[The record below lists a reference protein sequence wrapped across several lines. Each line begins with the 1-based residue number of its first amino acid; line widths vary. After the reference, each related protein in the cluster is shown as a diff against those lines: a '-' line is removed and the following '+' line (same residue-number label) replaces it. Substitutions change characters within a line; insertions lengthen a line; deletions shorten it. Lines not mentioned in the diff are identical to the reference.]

1 MKSVIK
7 SNTIQKIFLSTITIV
22 IAVGYLLS
30 LFTNMNSNNQ
40 VFTTVRA
47 QGPFI
52 MIDTYG
58 MEITDEYLA
67 QFENSTTKQIENI
80 KTNIKKNDPKV
91 LKIANYLNT
100 RGAPLAN
107 SAETFVEIAD
117 KYNLPY
123 NLMPAISIV
132 ESNGGKATYRQYNY
146 AGMGGQGNA
155 MTFNNWDDAIEKH
168 AQILKFGYF
177 DKGANTPEKIE
188 KFYCYNCPTWGE
200 KVTLVMNKIDKT
212 KY

>member
-1 MKSVIK
+1 MNLLKR
-7 SNTIQKIFLSTITIV
+7 SNITKKIFLSTIIV
-22 IAVGYLLS
+22 IIISGYFLS
-30 LFTNMNSNNQ
+30 LVTEMNSHSQ
-40 VFTTVRA
+40 VFTTVKA

-67 QFENSTTKQIENI
+67 QFENSTNKQIANI
-80 KTNIKKNDPKV
+80 KSNAPEI
-91 LKIANYLNT
+91 LKIKNYLKA
-100 RGAPLAN
+100 RGAPLAG
-107 SAETFVEIAD
+107 SAETFVKVAE
-117 KYNLPY
+117 KYDLPY
-123 NLMPAISIV
+123 NLMPAIAVI
-132 ESNGGKATYRQYNY
+132 ESNGGKAVYRPYNY

-155 MTFNNWDDAIEKH
+155 MVFNNWDEAIEKH
-168 AQILKFGYF
+168 AQILKHGYF

-200 KVTLVMNKIDKT
+200 KVTLVMTKIDNT